1 MARLLIQS
9 TVDFQ
14 FLHWSPVSGSV
25 AWTPSFHQAAAYG
38 LIEEEEQVQ
47 QLVDDYCDRGCWILI
62 DLDNLPVAR

>member
-25 AWTPSFHQAAAYG
+25 AWTPSLHQALAYG
-38 LIEEEEQVQ
+38 CIDDFEQVQ
-47 QLVDDYCDRGCWILI
+47 QLTEDYCDRGCWVLI
-62 DLDNLPVAR
+62 DLDNPPSAR